1 MHRKLTEDAPTD
13 YNFVSKMGLTAS
25 YCLMRI
31 TEISKYQHTKKNR
44 KEDYNTGN

>member
-1 MHRKLTEDAPTD
+1 MDRKLTEDTPSD

-25 YCLMRI
+25 CCLMRI
-31 TEISKYQHTKKNR
+31 TEISKYQHPKKSK